1 LNSARFSAALFDAP
15 DRRKQQ
21 AKAVDAA
28 LISTAASSLR
38 G

>member
-1 LNSARFSAALFDAP
+1 LNSARLTAALFDAP
-15 DRRKQQ
+15 DPRKQQ

-28 LISTAASSLR
+28 LISTAALSLR